1 MKFYN
6 GQWEKQMGV
15 RVFSPKEIYEARIK
29 ETAFEFIAPDT
40 HIEHKGMTL
49 DGLNFTFRITVPH
62 AEVFRIQMI
71 HYMGT
76 LERGPQF
83 ALNIGDEA
91 FGCEELEERFV
102 LRSGRA
108 QLDIYKSDFRMEI
121 FYDGQKRTVIRSE
134 DLCYIRTEDR
144 GFLYEDLSGP
154 AYMRGATALGVGE
167 CIYGL
172 GEHFGPF
179 VKNGQSIELY
189 NDDGGTSTDVAYKNV
204 PFYISNKAYGVFI
217 NHSERVSME
226 IGTDKVERAAF
237 SVQGEKLDFF
247 ILPGE
252 DMKDVIMKY
261 TDITGKPGYVPDW
274 SLGLWLSTSF
284 LTNYDEE
291 TVTTIVDKMR
301 ELDIPLSVF
310 HFDCCWMK
318 CFHWCDFMWDRETFP
333 DPEKMLAR
341 LHERGL
347 KICVWI
353 NPYIAQASALF
364 KEGMERGYF
373 IHRANGDVWQCD
385 KWQAGMAVVDL
396 TNPEAKKWYQKELE
410 ALLDLGVDCFKTDFG
425 ERIPD
430 RGVTFFDGS
439 SPEKMHNYYSYLYNE
454 TVYEL
459 IKKKKGE
466 EDAVLFAR
474 SGTAGGQK
482 FPVHWGGDC
491 FANYEAMA
499 ESLRG
504 GLSLTM
510 SGYGYWSHDIGGFE
524 DTSTPDVYKRWV
536 AFGLLSTHSRLHGSS
551 SYRVPWLYG
560 EEAVQVLRH
569 FTKIKESLRP
579 YLVEQAERCH
589 ETGIPVMRSMVLEFP
604 EDPNCFYLDRQYML
618 GDKYLVA
625 PIFNPDSKAEYYLP
639 AGKWKNYFTGVTQT
653 LENGTWIAETV
664 DYFTI
669 PLYER
674 LQ

>member
-62 AEVFRIQMI
+62 AEVFRIQVI
-71 HYMGT
+71 HYMGI

-83 ALNIGDEA
+83 ALNTGDEVID
-91 FGCEELEERFV
+91 CRELGERFI

-144 GFLYEDLSGP
+144 GFLYEDFSGP
-154 AYMRGATALGVGE
+154 VYMRGATALGVGE

-237 SVQGEKLDFF
+237 SVPGEKLDFF
-247 ILPGE
+247 ILAGK
-252 DMKDVIMKY
+252 DMKDVIVKY
-261 TDITGKPGYVPDW
+261 TDITGKPGNVPDW

-291 TVTTIVDKMR
+291 TVTTIVDKMQ

-333 DPEKMLAR
+333 NPERMLDR

-373 IHRANGDVWQCD
+373 IRRTNGDVWQCD

-410 ALLDLGVDCFKTDFG
+410 TLLDLGVDCFKTDFG

-430 RGVTFFDGS
+430 RGVAFFDGS

-569 FTKIKESLRP
+569 FAKIKESLRP
-579 YLVEQAERCH
+579 YLVEQTERCH

-625 PIFNPDSKAEYYLP
+625 PVFNPDSKAEYYLP
-639 AGKWKNYFTGVTQT
+639 AGKWKNYFTGATQT
-653 LENGTWIAETV
+653 LENGKWITETV

-674 LQ
+674 L